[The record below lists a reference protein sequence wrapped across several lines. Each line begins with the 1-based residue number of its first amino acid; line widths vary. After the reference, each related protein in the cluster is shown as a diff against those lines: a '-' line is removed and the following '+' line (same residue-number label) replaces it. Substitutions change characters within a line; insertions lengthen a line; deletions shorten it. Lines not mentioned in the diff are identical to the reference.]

1 MELDVLTGKGE
12 DEGYRIYWNHMWYA
26 FYLYAMHITSVI
38 LESTPYNLHSIP
50 TQPSLVN
57 S

>member
-1 MELDVLTGKGE
+1 
-12 DEGYRIYWNHMWYA
+12 MWYA
-26 FYLYAMHITSVI
+26 FYLYAMHITLVI
-38 LESTPYNLHSIP
+38 LESTPYNLHSIS